1 MPLLLDVT
9 LLKTVLIVA
18 QRVTDRTVYQE
29 TNVIEMKT
37 KTMTKENRAQKN
49 LQHKDI
55 TSSAQ

>member
-9 LLKTVLIVA
+9 LLKTVLIA
-18 QRVTDRTVYQE
+18 KRVTDRTVYQE